1 MIRSLR
7 AVLPVALAFIA
18 APAAAQ
24 DCDRA
29 CMAGLITTYIDALV
43 AHDPSQLPLAPG
55 ARVTEDG
62 KDAKLGEGLWR
73 TVTARA
79 GFRQDYLDTAKRV
92 AAAQVELRE
101 GTVPVLYSLVLH
113 LDGRR
118 IAGIETLVYRVTP
131 DSRFQPKELGKPI
144 RGMNDPVP
152 AGQAQDRASL
162 VAAALTYPAG
172 LRIGNF
178 TDAGTPFA
186 PDAYRVENGV
196 ILAGE
201 GCGRADCGLYTQ
213 NIILHPAIVRSVAAV
228 DEENGTVLLWMNFG
242 DTGSYGPGKA
252 LVAFEGFK
260 IWGGQIRSINAFFG
274 FLPFSTAR
282 YWPSTDPLP

>member
-1 MIRSLR
+1 MIRSVYGALV
-7 AVLPVALAFIA
+7 AALAFVA
-18 APAAAQ
+18 APASAQ

-29 CMAGLITTYIDALV
+29 CMAGLVTTYVDALV
-43 AHDPSQLPLAPG
+43 AHDPSKLPLAPG

-62 KDAKLGEGLWR
+62 KEAKLGEGLWQ
-73 TVTARA
+73 TVTGKAA
-79 GFRQDYLDTAKRV
+79 FRQDYLDSAKQI

-118 IAGIETLVYRVTP
+118 IAGVETLVYRVTP

-144 RGMNDPVP
+144 RGMNDAIPK
-152 AGQAQDRASL
+152 GKRQTRASL
-162 VAAALTYPAG
+162 VATALTYPAG
-172 LRIGNF
+172 LKIGNF
-178 TDAGTPFA
+178 TDGGTPFA
-186 PDAYRVENGV
+186 ADAYRVENGV

-201 GCGRADCGLYTQ
+201 GCGRGDCGLYTQ

-274 FLPFSTAR
+274 FLPFSSAR
-282 YWPSTDPLP
+282 YWPSTDALP

>member
-1 MIRSLR
+1 
-7 AVLPVALAFIA
+7 
-18 APAAAQ
+18 
-24 DCDRA
+24 
-29 CMAGLITTYIDALV
+29 MAGLIGTYVDALV
-43 AHDPSQLPLAPG
+43 AHDPSALSLAPG

-62 KDAKLGEGLWR
+62 KDAKLGEGLWL
-73 TVTARA
+73 TVTGR
-79 GFRQDYLDTAKRV
+79 GTFRQDYLDTTKQV
-92 AAAQVELRE
+92 AATQVELQE
-101 GTVPVLYSLVLH
+101 GSVPVLYSLVLH
-113 LDGRR
+113 LDGRK
-118 IAGIETLVYRVTP
+118 IAGVETLVQRVLP
-131 DSRFQPKELGKPI
+131 DSRFQPTELGKPI
-144 RGMNDPVP
+144 RGMNDAIPK
-152 AGQAQDRASL
+152 GKKQSRAAL
-162 VAAALTYPAG
+162 VAVALTYPEG

-178 TDAGTPFA
+178 TDGGTPFA

-196 ILAGE
+196 ILAGD

-260 IWGGQIRSINAFFG
+260 IWGGQIHAINAFFG

-282 YWPSTDPLP
+282 FWPSTDKLP